1 MNICLYAPEQEE
13 SLFIRKRAKTWQRS
27 GLISENQFKII
38 EERTSSQLAETSLF
52 FRILYFIF
60 TWICLGA
67 TIGFVAWMLDLDN
80 EGSIG
85 FLFLLFSIPFYVL
98 AEYLVRRYR
107 VFRHGIEE
115 ALVLMS
121 LALFCGGAVMLVL
134 SLPGHP
140 DDNQMMLLTASLVC
154 LFSFWLYIRFGFLY
168 AALIS
173 TVALGFFPFQFS
185 LPPIWERSLLFLL
198 LGLLFLMSLQTECD
212 TLEDFRKKRK
222 GIIQACLF
230 MGLYLTVNLRIFTV
244 AESWFD
250 QISLHFTPYA
260 GFPPIFYWVSYILTV
275 LIPALGLY
283 LGIQHRKRA
292 LINAAGIALVLSL
305 ATNKDYLGLKH
316 YAWDPMIF
324 GATLIL
330 AAVLIIHWLAKGED
344 KARCG
349 FTTESI
355 LKPERYG
362 LALPEIGAAVMPGV
376 TTASTE
382 TAPVVPSPFEGGQ
395 SGGGGAS
402 RNF

>member
-1 MNICLYAPEQEE
+1 MNICLYTPEQEE
-13 SLFIRKRAKTWQRS
+13 NIFIQRRARTWQRS
-27 GLISENQFKII
+27 GLISENQFRLI
-38 EERTSSQLAETSLF
+38 EEQTSSQLAETSFF

-67 TIGFVAWMLDLDN
+67 TIGLVTWMLDLDD

-98 AEYLVRRYR
+98 AEYLVRRYH

-115 ALVLMS
+115 GLALMS
-121 LALFCGGAVMLVL
+121 LALFCGGAVLLVL

-140 DDNQMMLLTASLVC
+140 DDHLMTLLTALLVC

-173 TVALGFFPFQFS
+173 TVALGFLPFQFS
-185 LPPIWERSLLFLL
+185 LSPIWERSLLFLL
-198 LGLLFLMSLQTECD
+198 LSLLFLISLQTESD
-212 TLEDFRKKRK
+212 TPADFREKHK

-244 AESWFD
+244 AESWFG
-250 QISLHFTPYA
+250 QTPPHLVPHAGLPPEAYWFSYA
-260 GFPPIFYWVSYILTV
+260 LTFLV
-275 LIPALGLY
+275 PVWGLF
-283 LGIQHRKRA
+283 LAIKTRKRA
-292 LINAAGIALVLSL
+292 LMNAAGIALALSL
-305 ATNKDYLGLKH
+305 ATNKDYLGLTH
-316 YAWDPMIF
+316 YSWDPIIF
-324 GATLIL
+324 GATLIG
-330 AAVLIIHWLAKGED
+330 AAVLMIRWLARGKNKE
-344 KARCG
+344 RYG
-349 FTTESI
+349 FTAENI

-362 LALPEIGAAVMPGV
+362 LSLTEIGAAVMPGV
-376 TTASTE
+376 TMASTE
-382 TAPVVPSPFEGGQ
+382 TAPTEPSPFEGGQ